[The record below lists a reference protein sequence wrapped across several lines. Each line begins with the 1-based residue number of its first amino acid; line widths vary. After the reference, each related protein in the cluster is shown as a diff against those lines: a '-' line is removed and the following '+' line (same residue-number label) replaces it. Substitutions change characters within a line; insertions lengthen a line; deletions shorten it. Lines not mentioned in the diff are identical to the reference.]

1 MEKKECLD
9 RTWPQGELLY
19 WNSPTDE
26 MKKKKIRKKPVY
38 LRTVCLINFDKK
50 TRKSIEKKRERKDNC
65 KELRLS
71 RIMRK
76 VIR

>member
-26 MKKKKIRKKPVY
+26 MKKKENKEEA
-38 LRTVCLINFDKK
+38 CLFKNCMSDKF
-50 TRKSIEKKRERKDNC
+50 
-65 KELRLS
+65 
-71 RIMRK
+71 
-76 VIR
+76 